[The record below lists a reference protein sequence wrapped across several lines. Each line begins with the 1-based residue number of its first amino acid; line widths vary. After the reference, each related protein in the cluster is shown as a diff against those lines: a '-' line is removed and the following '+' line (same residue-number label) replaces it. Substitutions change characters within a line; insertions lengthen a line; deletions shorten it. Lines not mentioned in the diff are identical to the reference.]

1 MFVEEINSSA
11 ISLKQVDYHSYI
23 LLPFISKEIIT
34 ITLLVGIHLQADVF
48 ISHKTQE
55 VQPTSHCILI
65 MLGIHQS
72 LKLFVFL
79 TELYHRFTL
88 QIISYRE
95 ELRSF
100 LSLRHLITA
109 FINNDII
116 IIIL

>member
-1 MFVEEINSSA
+1 MFLEEINSSA

-23 LLPFISKEIIT
+23 LLHFISKEIIT
-34 ITLLVGIHLQADVF
+34 ITLLVSIHLQADVF
-48 ISHKTQE
+48 ISHK
-55 VQPTSHCILI
+55 
-65 MLGIHQS
+65 
-72 LKLFVFL
+72 

-109 FINNDII
+109 FINNYII